1 MSRYRLKDRTFD
13 VRDPDAGNILAYAHQ
28 AHVRPACLCT
38 TPPVPMYVT
47 RIGDHR
53 FILKRMPGTGAKH
66 RPTCDHYE
74 APPELSGMGE
84 VAGAAIQENTED
96 GTTTL
101 RLDFALTKSPGRA
114 APVLSGAEQ
123 DTVGTDGRKLTL
135 RGTLHY
141 LWQLAGFNRWTPR
154 MRGKRS
160 WSVIRRHLLAVAG
173 GLSTKGHSLQD
184 ALFIPEVF
192 SADDKH
198 AIAERRGLQL
208 APLAV
213 TTKGSRP
220 LALMV
225 GEFKKLDGDRLT
237 IKHLPDL
244 PFVLNPD
251 MRKGIEKHF
260 AEALQLREVAPDSH
274 LIVAATFGFTP
285 TGVATVEKLTVMN
298 VNEHWLPFED
308 AYDLQLVDELV
319 AEERAF
325 IKGLRF
331 NLPRA
336 RPLAAAVLNDTEP
349 APVALYI
356 IPPNATD
363 EQMDALRQLHADSQY
378 PSWFWQAAIG
388 AASAI
393 PALPDRED
401 FAGMEPPAPSAP
413 IAAAAG
419 SNAGDAGD
427 DHHGTVAA

>member
-1 MSRYRLKDRTFD
+1 MNRYQLKDRSFTLQD
-13 VRDPDAGNILAYAHQ
+13 ADAGDRLAAAHETH
-28 AHVRPACLCT
+28 ARPLCLCA
-38 TPPVPMYVT
+38 TPPVPMYVA
-47 RIGDHR
+47 RVGNR

-66 RPTCDHYE
+66 RPTCDSYE
-74 APPELSGMGE
+74 APAELSGLGE

-114 APVLSGAEQ
+114 APVLSGAEV

-141 LWQLAGFNRWTPR
+141 LWQQAGFNRWTPR

-160 WSVIRRHLLAVAG
+160 WTVVRKHLLQAAGAVN
-173 GLSTKGHSLQD
+173 TKGHRLND
-184 ALFIPEVF
+184 ALYLPEPF
-192 SADDKH
+192 NADDRT
-198 AIAERRGLQL
+198 AIAERRGLKL

-220 LALMV
+220 LALLV
-225 GEFKKLDGDRLT
+225 GEFKQLAGDRLI

-260 AEALQLREVAPDSH
+260 AEALQLREVAADSH

-285 TGVATVEKLTVMN
+285 TGVATIEKLTVMN
-298 VNEHWLPFED
+298 VNAQWIPFED

-319 AEERAF
+319 DQERAF

-336 RPLAAAVLNDTEP
+336 KPLATAVLNDTQP
-349 APVALYI
+349 SPVALYV
-356 IPPNATD
+356 IPPAATD
-363 EQMDALRQLHADSQY
+363 AQIDTLRQLAGESSY
-378 PSWFWQAAIG
+378 PSWFWTAAPAG
-388 AASAI
+388 AVPTLPALRDYVGMPPPAAPAPVAADAPASAAS
-393 PALPDRED
+393 DE
-401 FAGMEPPAPSAP
+401 
-413 IAAAAG
+413 
-419 SNAGDAGD
+419 DAG
-427 DHHGTVAA
+427 HEGVPA